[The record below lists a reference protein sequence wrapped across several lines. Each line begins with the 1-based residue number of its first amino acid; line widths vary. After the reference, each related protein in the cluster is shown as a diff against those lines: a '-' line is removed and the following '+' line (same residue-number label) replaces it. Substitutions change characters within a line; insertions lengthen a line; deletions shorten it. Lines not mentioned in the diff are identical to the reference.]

1 MFTKEDLK
9 LIEKHLPT
17 IKTIIRNQSFS
28 QIDNEFKM
36 DIYTIAENNGIS
48 YCRTCNGSLYTTI
61 GNIWLRY
68 NKEIME
74 KAKNKVSTKSVSE
87 LENKKSKMNNENG
100 YSEAKQDITSNNE
113 VKRSNENGEGNKKES
128 RGSRGRRSK

>member
-74 KAKNKVSTKSVSE
+74 KAKNNISTKSVSE
-87 LENKKSKMNNENG
+87 LENKKSKMNN
-100 YSEAKQDITSNNE
+100 SNNE
-113 VKRSNENGEGNKKES
+113 VKRSNENGEEGNKKES

>member
-48 YCRTCNGSLYTTI
+48 YCRTCNGSLLTTI

-68 NKEIME
+68 NKEI
-74 KAKNKVSTKSVSE
+74 T
-87 LENKKSKMNNENG
+87 ENKKSKM
-100 YSEAKQDITSNNE
+100 NNE
-113 VKRSNENGEGNKKES
+113 VKRSNENGEEGNKKGS

>member
-9 LIEKHLPT
+9 LIEKHLPM

-74 KAKNKVSTKSVSE
+74 KAKNKISTKSVSE
-87 LENKKSKMNNENG
+87 LENKKSKMNN
-100 YSEAKQDITSNNE
+100 SNNE
-113 VKRSNENGEGNKKES
+113 VKRNNENGEEVNKKES

>member
-68 NKEIME
+68 NKEI
-74 KAKNKVSTKSVSE
+74 T
-87 LENKKSKMNNENG
+87 ENKKSKMNNENG
-100 YSEAKQDITSNNE
+100 YSKAKQDITSNNE
-113 VKRSNENGEGNKKES
+113 VKRSNENGEEGNKKES

>member
-68 NKEIME
+68 NKEI
-74 KAKNKVSTKSVSE
+74 T
-87 LENKKSKMNNENG
+87 ENKKSKMNN
-100 YSEAKQDITSNNE
+100 SNNE
-113 VKRSNENGEGNKKES
+113 VKRSNENGEEGNKKES

>member
-68 NKEIME
+68 NKEI
-74 KAKNKVSTKSVSE
+74 T
-87 LENKKSKMNNENG
+87 ENKKSKMNNENG

>member
-68 NKEIME
+68 NKEI
-74 KAKNKVSTKSVSE
+74 T
-87 LENKKSKMNNENG
+87 ENKKSKMNNEVKRSNENG

-113 VKRSNENGEGNKKES
+113 VKLNYENGEEGNKKES

>member
-68 NKEIME
+68 NKEI
-74 KAKNKVSTKSVSE
+74 T
-87 LENKKSKMNNENG
+87 ENKKSKM
-100 YSEAKQDITSNNE
+100 NNE
-113 VKRSNENGEGNKKES
+113 VKRSNENGEEGNKKES

>member
-68 NKEIME
+68 NKEI
-74 KAKNKVSTKSVSE
+74 T
-87 LENKKSKMNNENG
+87 ENKKSKMNNSNG

-113 VKRSNENGEGNKKES
+113 VKRSNENGEEGNKKES